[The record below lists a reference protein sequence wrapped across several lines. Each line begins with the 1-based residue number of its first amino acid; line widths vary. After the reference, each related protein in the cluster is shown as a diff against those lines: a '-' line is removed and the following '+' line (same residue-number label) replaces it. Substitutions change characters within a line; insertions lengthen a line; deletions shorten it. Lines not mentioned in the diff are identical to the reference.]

1 MYKNALKEDL
11 IRVVEELDG
20 SVESTDTIVKL
31 KTKIESSSTFESD
44 PDFVKTLIQNCIDER
59 VSRNEREVTS
69 GKQKIELAKLQ
80 LAQLEKEVELQRV
93 KNKALSLNPAAKVED
108 KQFKTLNKKT
118 ATHIGIREAED
129 WFRPI
134 DLAKECDIYISSRS
148 GSHKEI
154 PITYGYTQ
162 DPFKNKS
169 QNFKTKIKENYP
181 QYHERENKNCFI
193 CGDSSHCAR
202 DCEKRFKPKES
213 NDHIHNKIN
222 VNTLKRESEKQNSD
236 ECANLQYVN
245 IFVENQP
252 VTALIDS
259 GCQIPVLNSSLI
271 RVQTPS
277 EEIITLSSCFG
288 EQRMVEV
295 KPINI
300 SLNQHSP
307 SLSVGTAISPTLTEE
322 FIIHPSVYSEIE
334 KLGHAKSDVLLNESE
349 SSLGAHAYAY
359 SSAIS
364 FPNVSVSNV
373 IENSSYDLSHVKN
386 FNTRSDLN
394 SLIKDY
400 KCNKIKSTKLK
411 LSIVR
416 EKCSDIVLCKKANG
430 AMKTS
435 SVEFISRSPNPLPM
449 KSEHRR
455 FVLLRKIFQP
465 WQWKRRKKRNR
476 FEQTSRTLERKISMR
491 STKDQLVKKD
501 VLMPILLWSPWKY
514 RCGQRTVRLAVV
526 ACSQKQRSLRAQ
538 AHLSKSRTETVK
550 TETLEKKLG
559 ERKKKNARGA
569 RAGLKAALSKAFPA
583 IQNKKELETRF
594 YASQQ
599 RQNQEPTD
607 FVHDLLKLQK
617 KLELGMSEK
626 ALVDHIFVRLEPQV
640 QDYVEVRNPQTA
652 IQLLEVLAKFEE
664 RYSCKATLVVH
675 KPNNG
680 RNVNRD
686 SHQNNRQGNQ
696 GFESRNRFRND
707 DRKFND
713 RGYQFRNQSQNNDF
727 SREDQK
733 NRGSSENFSRG
744 SRKQMGRLNVLKVS
758 DIKDETFTKALWDS
772 GAEKSFISKETY
784 QKYFF
789 HKQVKK
795 SSTQVITAQGAKCRN
810 MGIVELNIRI
820 RDFEKPWLFH
830 VLPDLEYPCILGI
843 DFIGGSKIILD
854 FDRKSLVIPD
864 SQINKVIKTVEI
876 EKVEIDLSKT
886 KLEEKQKRELQ
897 DLFSSFQG
905 LFSDKPGLTHVL
917 YHEID
922 TGDNPPVVSR
932 PYRYDS
938 LKQEILDYQVD
949 KMLKEVT
956 IIPIQSPYAS
966 PVVLCRKNNGLKKNT
981 G

>member
-20 SVESTDTIVKL
+20 IVESTDTIVKL
-31 KTKIESSSTFESD
+31 KTKIENSSTFESD

-59 VSRNEREVTS
+59 VSQNEREVTS
-69 GKQKIELAKLQ
+69 EQKIELAKLQ
-80 LAQLEKEVELQRV
+80 LAKLEKLKSIVLREFQLTPRECLNSFKNAV
-93 KNKALSLNPAAKVED
+93 KSSGETYIQFAARLTANFQYYCSLRKVNSFESLCDLIISD
-108 KQFKTLNKKT
+108 KLFETLNKET

-213 NDHIHNKIN
+213 NDHIHNKTN
-222 VNTLKRESEKQNSD
+222 VNTLKIESEKQNSD
-236 ECANLQYVN
+236 ECSNLKYVN

-334 KLGHAKSDVLLNESE
+334 KLGHAKSDILLNESE
-349 SSLGAHAYAY
+349 SSLGAHACAY
-359 SSAIS
+359 SCGVS

-373 IENSSYDLSHVKN
+373 IKNCSYDLPYVKN
-386 FNTRSDLN
+386 FNTRNDSS

-400 KCNKIKSTKLK
+400 KCNKIKITKLK

-416 EKCSDIVLCKKANG
+416 EKCSDIVLCKKANC

-449 KSEHRR
+449 KSKYHR

-476 FEQTSRTLERKISMR
+476 FEQTSRTLQRKISMR

-501 VLMPILLWSPWKY
+501 VLMPVKHNVFLWNLPDVEEVSSHD
-514 RCGQRTVRLAVV
+514 G
-526 ACSQKQRSLRAQ
+526 
-538 AHLSKSRTETVK
+538 ETV
-550 TETLEKKLG
+550 
-559 ERKKKNARGA
+559 
-569 RAGLKAALSKAFPA
+569 
-583 IQNKKELETRF
+583 
-594 YASQQ
+594 
-599 RQNQEPTD
+599 
-607 FVHDLLKLQK
+607 
-617 KLELGMSEK
+617 
-626 ALVDHIFVRLEPQV
+626 
-640 QDYVEVRNPQTA
+640 
-652 IQLLEVLAKFEE
+652 
-664 RYSCKATLVVH
+664 
-675 KPNNG
+675 
-680 RNVNRD
+680 
-686 SHQNNRQGNQ
+686 
-696 GFESRNRFRND
+696 
-707 DRKFND
+707 
-713 RGYQFRNQSQNNDF
+713 
-727 SREDQK
+727 
-733 NRGSSENFSRG
+733 
-744 SRKQMGRLNVLKVS
+744 
-758 DIKDETFTKALWDS
+758 
-772 GAEKSFISKETY
+772 
-784 QKYFF
+784 
-789 HKQVKK
+789 
-795 SSTQVITAQGAKCRN
+795 
-810 MGIVELNIRI
+810 
-820 RDFEKPWLFH
+820 
-830 VLPDLEYPCILGI
+830 
-843 DFIGGSKIILD
+843 
-854 FDRKSLVIPD
+854 
-864 SQINKVIKTVEI
+864 
-876 EKVEIDLSKT
+876 
-886 KLEEKQKRELQ
+886 
-897 DLFSSFQG
+897 
-905 LFSDKPGLTHVL
+905 
-917 YHEID
+917 
-922 TGDNPPVVSR
+922 
-932 PYRYDS
+932 
-938 LKQEILDYQVD
+938 
-949 KMLKEVT
+949 
-956 IIPIQSPYAS
+956 
-966 PVVLCRKNNGLKKNT
+966 
-981 G
+981 

>member
-20 SVESTDTIVKL
+20 IVESTDTIVKL
-31 KTKIESSSTFESD
+31 KTKIENSSTFESD

-59 VSRNEREVTS
+59 VSQNEREVTS
-69 GKQKIELAKLQ
+69 EQKIELAKLQ
-80 LAQLEKEVELQRV
+80 LAKLEKEIELQLA
-93 KNKALSLNPAAKVED
+93 KNKALSLNPAAKVEE
-108 KQFKTLNKKT
+108 KQFETNIENMIKSIKTLSLPVPTRSENFNLFFQSLERAFLTKKINDEYKSEILINLLGERAHNVLLRDIHQFAARLTANFQYYCSLRKVNSFESLCDLIISDKLFETLNKET

-162 DPFKNKS
+162 DPFKNRS
-169 QNFKTKIKENYP
+169 QNFKPKIKENYP
-181 QYHERENKNCFI
+181 QYLEKEKNCYI

-222 VNTLKRESEKQNSD
+222 VNTLKVESEKQNSE

-334 KLGHAKSDVLLNESE
+334 KLGHAKSDVLLSE
-349 SSLGAHAYAY
+349 SGSSL
-359 SSAIS
+359 SVDCAIS

-373 IENSSYDLSHVKN
+373 IKNSSYDLPYVKN
-386 FNTRSDLN
+386 FDIRNDLS

-455 FVLLRKIFQP
+455 FVLLRKIFEP
-465 WQWKRRKKRNR
+465 WQWKRRKKKNR
-476 FEQTSRTLERKISMR
+476 FEQTSRTLQRKISMR

-501 VLMPILLWSPWKY
+501 ILMPVKHNVFLWNLPDVEEVPSHD
-514 RCGQRTVRLAVV
+514 G
-526 ACSQKQRSLRAQ
+526 
-538 AHLSKSRTETVK
+538 ETV
-550 TETLEKKLG
+550 
-559 ERKKKNARGA
+559 
-569 RAGLKAALSKAFPA
+569 
-583 IQNKKELETRF
+583 
-594 YASQQ
+594 
-599 RQNQEPTD
+599 
-607 FVHDLLKLQK
+607 
-617 KLELGMSEK
+617 
-626 ALVDHIFVRLEPQV
+626 
-640 QDYVEVRNPQTA
+640 
-652 IQLLEVLAKFEE
+652 
-664 RYSCKATLVVH
+664 
-675 KPNNG
+675 
-680 RNVNRD
+680 
-686 SHQNNRQGNQ
+686 
-696 GFESRNRFRND
+696 
-707 DRKFND
+707 
-713 RGYQFRNQSQNNDF
+713 
-727 SREDQK
+727 
-733 NRGSSENFSRG
+733 
-744 SRKQMGRLNVLKVS
+744 
-758 DIKDETFTKALWDS
+758 
-772 GAEKSFISKETY
+772 
-784 QKYFF
+784 
-789 HKQVKK
+789 
-795 SSTQVITAQGAKCRN
+795 
-810 MGIVELNIRI
+810 
-820 RDFEKPWLFH
+820 
-830 VLPDLEYPCILGI
+830 
-843 DFIGGSKIILD
+843 
-854 FDRKSLVIPD
+854 
-864 SQINKVIKTVEI
+864 
-876 EKVEIDLSKT
+876 
-886 KLEEKQKRELQ
+886 
-897 DLFSSFQG
+897 
-905 LFSDKPGLTHVL
+905 
-917 YHEID
+917 
-922 TGDNPPVVSR
+922 
-932 PYRYDS
+932 
-938 LKQEILDYQVD
+938 
-949 KMLKEVT
+949 
-956 IIPIQSPYAS
+956 
-966 PVVLCRKNNGLKKNT
+966 
-981 G
+981 